1 MTPSQR
7 SPIRLFLPILL
18 IFVLISSLSL
28 VFSNRLGDWNIHA
41 MLVLSGNLLLFLV
54 TVFSFIL
61 YRKALLA
68 ANTQAFLRN
77 VYSGMLLK
85 LFICMVAAF
94 IYISAAGR
102 SVNRNGLFV
111 LMFIYLLYT
120 FLEVSLLLKLSRQI
134 KQQPNA

>member
-1 MTPSQR
+1 
-7 SPIRLFLPILL
+7 
-18 IFVLISSLSL
+18 
-28 VFSNRLGDWNIHA
+28 

-102 SVNRNGLFV
+102 SVKTGQQYSSNAV
-111 LMFIYLLYT
+111 ISSLM
-120 FLEVSLLLKLSRQI
+120 
-134 KQQPNA
+134 PPMPACA